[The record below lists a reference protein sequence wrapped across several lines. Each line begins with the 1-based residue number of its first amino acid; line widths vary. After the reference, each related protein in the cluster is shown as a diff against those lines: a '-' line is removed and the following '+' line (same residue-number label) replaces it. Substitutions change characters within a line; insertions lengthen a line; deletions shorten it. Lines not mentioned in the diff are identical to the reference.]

1 MFDKNKSIVLK
12 GDGEI
17 NNTITNNS
25 YNFYN
30 ILKDYNKQEKKK
42 KKIFKVTTK
51 ISRYKGVSKNKKKWQ
66 VYLRIKNKNTYFG
79 SYSSENTAAK
89 IYDIMLIKKLGSK
102 AKTNFKYDKSKI
114 NQILKLNINIDNI
127 LEILN
132 NNNI

>member
-1 MFDKNKSIVLK
+1 MFDKNKSIVLID
-12 GDGEI
+12 DGEI

-30 ILKDYNKQEKKK
+30 ILKDYNKKEKKK

>member
-30 ILKDYNKQEKKK
+30 ILKDYNKKEKKK
-42 KKIFKVTTK
+42 KNIFKVTTK